1 MFGENP
7 CIYDTIGKKQKPLLH
22 THTHTVVHNYFTT
35 IQAHKDRATRFFFQI
50 NFSCINSPSKPHM
63 YSVVIAF
70 STAAS
75 NWRS

>member
-1 MFGENP
+1 VFGENP
-7 CIYDTIGKKQKPLLH
+7 CIYDTIGMKHKALLH

-35 IQAHKDRATRFFFQI
+35 IQVHIGTEQRDFFTADFPMYKLPFKDT
-50 NFSCINSPSKPHM
+50 
-63 YSVVIAF
+63 YSVIIAF